1 MTLSESW
8 TPLDIDTEEPAIPV
22 RPGPG
27 QSVVGMVAAPA
38 ARGRGWSR
46 RAAVEICRGWAQDGS
61 RILLCD
67 VAFENPELHEVAG
80 LYNQEGVSDAL
91 LFGSSFRRLG
101 QPLADGFFLAT
112 AGTAVPDPAALRS
125 HPRWQDFA
133 GGFTEAAAVLVLYI
147 PSDAPGVEAL
157 YELCDTVVVL
167 GERDEVDR
175 LSLSSALG
183 PLATF
188 GPHPDADAGGQ
199 EEEVVGAAAGDPHP
213 EASAAEAVAT
223 AGAGAPEDGET
234 PAPVPAVASGGAG
247 PDPDEGPGGEA
258 EPVAVGEGGGRRV
271 EVEEG
276 GSGGRLLWL
285 VLAAVLLAV
294 VLNLAGVIQLP
305 GRGADSSSPGDDG
318 EAALAEAAPA
328 PGEGVPAGDQG
339 TPDVRTGVVDT
350 GSSATLVAEP
360 APVDGPRGLDAAPVA
375 RFVLAVASYETLS
388 AALSDAVTLR
398 NAMPEAH
405 FVISPVRVNGRV
417 WYRMSAG
424 AGENAGEAV
433 ELRERIAQGR
443 SEAESWQVREAGLA
457 YLVAE
462 YSSFDEAEERVALL
476 AEQGVPGHVLRHTDG
491 DGLERF
497 RVYAGAYR
505 SATEASYMGEA
516 LGDAAP
522 ELQDLPLVERR
533 GFRPG

>member
-27 QSVVGMVAAPA
+27 QSVVGMVTAPA
-38 ARGRGWSR
+38 ARRRGWSR

-67 VAFENPELHEVAG
+67 VAFEDPELHEVAG

-125 HPRWQDFA
+125 HPRWDDFA
-133 GGFTEAAAVLVLYI
+133 GGFTEAGAVLVLYI
-147 PSDAPGVEAL
+147 PSDAPGVAAL

-167 GERDEVDR
+167 GEREEVGD
-175 LSLSSALG
+175 LSLSPALG

-188 GPHPDADAGGQ
+188 GPHPDAVADEGLSNAMAGEAEPGA
-199 EEEVVGAAAGDPHP
+199 VAAGAAA
-213 EASAAEAVAT
+213 AAGAVPEAVAT
-223 AGAGAPEDGET
+223 PPTGDTVEAGTAAGVG
-234 PAPVPAVASGGAG
+234 AS
-247 PDPDEGPGGEA
+247 DPG
-258 EPVAVGEGGGRRV
+258 
-271 EVEEG
+271 G
-276 GSGGRLLWL
+276 GSGGDREVATVAEGADGSPDPSGGGSTGRLLWL
-285 VLAAVLLAV
+285 VVAAVVLLV

-305 GRGADSSSPGDDG
+305 GRGGDSASQGDG
-318 EAALAEAAPA
+318 EAELAEAPPADGEAAPA
-328 PGEGVPAGDQG
+328 PGAGA
-339 TPDVRTGVVDT
+339 VDT
-350 GSSATLVAEP
+350 GTSATLLAERE
-360 APVDGPRGLDAAPVA
+360 PVEGPRGLDAAPVA
-375 RFVLAVASYETLS
+375 RYVLAVASYETLS
-388 AALSDAVTLR
+388 TAFDDVAILR
-398 NAMPEAH
+398 NALPEAH

-424 AGENAGEAV
+424 AGESAGDAV
-433 ELRERIAQGR
+433 ALRDRLAQDR
-443 SEAESWQVREAGLA
+443 AEAESWQVREAGLA

-462 YSSFDEAEERVALL
+462 YPDPARADERVALL
-476 AEQGVPGHVLRHTDG
+476 AEQGVPGHVLRHIDG
-491 DGLERF
+491 DGVERF

-505 SATEASYMGEA
+505 SATEAAYMGEA
-516 LGDAAP
+516 LQDAGP

>member
-8 TPLDIDTEEPAIPV
+8 IPLDIDTEEPAIPV

-27 QSVVGMVAAPA
+27 QNVVGMVAAPA
-38 ARGRGWSR
+38 ARARGWSR

-67 VAFENPELHEVAG
+67 VAFEDPELHEVAG

-91 LFGSSFRRLG
+91 LFGTSFRRLG

-125 HPRWQDFA
+125 HPRWNDFA
-133 GGFTEAAAVLVLYI
+133 GGFTEAGAVLVLYL

-167 GERDEVDR
+167 GERSEVDD

-188 GPHPDADAGGQ
+188 GPHPDAAGGAAGPDSTLAGVIPPARDSEALVGSGDPGSPASELAA
-199 EEEVVGAAAGDPHP
+199 EEAGIDRPAGVGPETTEPTESGPQGPSGHGSTPPPAAA
-213 EASAAEAVAT
+213 ASAATGDTADRGMGGRILWGAVA
-223 AGAGAPEDGET
+223 
-234 PAPVPAVASGGAG
+234 
-247 PDPDEGPGGEA
+247 
-258 EPVAVGEGGGRRV
+258 
-271 EVEEG
+271 
-276 GSGGRLLWL
+276 L
-285 VLAAVLLAV
+285 VVLLFA
-294 VLNLAGVIQLP
+294 LNLAGVFGGP
-305 GRGADSSSPGDDG
+305 DSSGDSDSSVQTPAAAG
-318 EAALAEAAPA
+318 PEAAVSE
-328 PGEGVPAGDQG
+328 
-339 TPDVRTGVVDT
+339 
-350 GSSATLVAEP
+350 AEP
-360 APVDGPRGLDAAPVA
+360 GNEAGATVVQAESSTTAVPEPGPVEGPRGLEAAPVA

-388 AALSDAVTLR
+388 AAFRDAVALR

-424 AGENAGEAV
+424 AGESAGEVV
-433 ELRERIAQGR
+433 ELRDRIAAR
-443 SEAESWQVREAGLA
+443 RPEAEEWQVREAGLS
-457 YLVAE
+457 YLVDE
-462 YSSFDEAEERVALL
+462 YPRFSEADERVALL
-476 AEQGVPGHVLRHTDG
+476 AEQGVPAHILRHLDDG
-491 DGLERF
+491 GMERF

-505 SATEASYMGEA
+505 SPAEARYLGEF
-516 LGDAAP
+516 LEDAAP

-533 GFRPG
+533 GFRPE